1 MELADESMD
10 RKYPETTDL
19 GQKLFNCQRTDG
31 ETATKWFVST
41 MDYRLGDKAVT
52 ISQTAGT
59 DAFFPNTQWPSDF
72 LKCQKAAFTV
82 RGDNVHHQLEMF
94 STDGEEPS
102 IRAQIFPREIFPAID
117 RITQLKPALDFS
129 PDRKLWWTILD

>member
-41 MDYRLGDKAVT
+41 MDYIVSA
-52 ISQTAGT
+52 
-59 DAFFPNTQWPSDF
+59 
-72 LKCQKAAFTV
+72 
-82 RGDNVHHQLEMF
+82 
-94 STDGEEPS
+94 
-102 IRAQIFPREIFPAID
+102 
-117 RITQLKPALDFS
+117 
-129 PDRKLWWTILD
+129 